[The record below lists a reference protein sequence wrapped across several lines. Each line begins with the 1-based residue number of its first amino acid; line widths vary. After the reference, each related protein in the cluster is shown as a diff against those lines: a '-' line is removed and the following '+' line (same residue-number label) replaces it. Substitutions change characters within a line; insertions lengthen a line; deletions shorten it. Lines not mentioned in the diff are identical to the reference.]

1 MPVIAIIVVME
12 IAEAIVKASSL
23 PKRSSEGYVH
33 MGVQENVFNNAAAI
47 VMENVQKTVV
57 EVAKKHV
64 PVLKKKAVDVVAIVV
79 IVATAKAL

>member
-1 MPVIAIIVVME
+1 
-12 IAEAIVKASSL
+12 
-23 PKRSSEGYVH
+23 